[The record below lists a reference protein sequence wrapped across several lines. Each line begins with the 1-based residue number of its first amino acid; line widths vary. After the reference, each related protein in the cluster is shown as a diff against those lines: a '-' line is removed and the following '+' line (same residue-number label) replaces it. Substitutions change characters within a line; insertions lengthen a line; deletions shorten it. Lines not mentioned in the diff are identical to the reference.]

1 VALSYGRTRTSG
13 TENNR
18 NQASYTLAQIFAIN
32 PSKLVGVSVLGSVTL
47 YAYNL
52 EVVPVS
58 GRRRFNIVGQE
69 TEAELAKQ
77 MFVVPLCSAVGN
89 C

>member
-1 VALSYGRTRTSG
+1 MAERELQVPRTTATMPVAHM
-13 TENNR
+13 
-18 NQASYTLAQIFAIN
+18 AQIFAIN
-32 PSKLVGVSVLGSVTL
+32 PRRLVSVSVLGSVTF

-58 GRRRFNIVGQE
+58 GRRRFNIVSQE

-77 MFVVPLCSAVGN
+77 MFVIPLCSAVGCN